1 MRRWLPALAYDRP
14 VTVLV
19 MFLALLVLGIIAW
32 MRVPIQLMPDGLEN
46 RQLFVQLPN
55 PGGSPLET
63 DEQVVAPVY
72 AQLSTISGIRGI
84 RSTASQNSAG
94 FNVEL
99 SSSIPSDEAYNAI
112 VDRMERA
119 MVDLPADVER
129 YYLFKFSFDDAP
141 VLFAG
146 VTIPDEVEDPY
157 YILSRVVQ
165 PRIERIPGVAAVDVR
180 GVPQRNVYIEFD
192 RERIIAHGV
201 DVGAVQQRLQSDN
214 FQMAA
219 GRLTDRGQL
228 RFVRSISTLDDVEQ
242 LRRYPVRDGLFL
254 GDIATIEMRNA
265 WSADVGRLNGLRAAV
280 VLVRKESGANLV
292 EVTRRVETV
301 MEELNGEPRLEGAE
315 LMPFF
320 NQGEMVEG
328 GMDNLLWT
336 AFTGGIFAVI
346 VLFIFLREWRMTL
359 LIAASIPFSLMITVA
374 VLYFRGDTLNLL
386 ALMGLMLAVGMVV
399 DNAIVVVETIYRRRA
414 EGAGV
419 REAAVS
425 GVAEVNLAII
435 MSTLTTMVV
444 FLPLILMSGD
454 AQFAVLLGALGFP
467 VVFALAASLL
477 VALVFAPLATRYI
490 GTARVKKDARWLA
503 WLTERYGRLLDLS
516 LKRRFDTFAVLA
528 VLGMLTTFPL
538 GGVQC
543 TAIDEDSQNQFELR
557 VEVPPQASP
566 ADRSEIIAEVEEML
580 LAHQEAWG
588 IDAFYAE
595 LDADNFE
602 GDIGVFMDRDG
613 PMKRSEVMAAVEPL
627 LPKDQPGVRW
637 SVGYDQQG
645 GGKTRIDMTLRGEDM
660 DTLLALGDES
670 ARRIKAMPGVLGARV
685 DIVNSGLDE
694 LRMRLDRQALDRY
707 GLNAQQVAG
716 TVAFY
721 LRGTGLEPL
730 LIDGREVDVI
740 NRFELDDRDDLE
752 AVLDSPIFSPTVQR
766 LVPLRALAN
775 VEAAK
780 GPGRV
785 QRYDNRTGIQVTVD
799 LEEGV
804 TQGEG
809 FALTKAALAD
819 MSFPRGYGYEEGRQ
833 AQDQSDDLAQE
844 LFTIGMSICFVFLLM
859 GILFESWLL
868 PLSIITTLPMA
879 GLGAVWLLWLTDT
892 PFDTMAGIGVVI
904 LVGVVVNNGIV
915 LIDLVTQ
922 LRAEGVDRHTALVE
936 AGRRRFRPILMTALT
951 TIFGLVPMAVG
962 NGDFVGISY
971 APLGRTVIGGLA
983 AATVLTLVFVP
994 YLYMALDDFGLWV
1007 RRLVRLIWGG
1017 ATEQTGDSD
1026 EVGDPGGGPEL
1037 GPVGAS
1043 K

>member
-1 MRRWLPALAYDRP
+1 VRRWLPALAYDRP

-19 MFLALLVLGIIAW
+19 LFLALLVLGIIAW
-32 MRVPIQLMPDGLEN
+32 VRVPMQLMPDGLEN

-63 DEQVVAPVY
+63 DAQVVAPVY
-72 AQLSTISGIRGI
+72 AQLSTIPGIRGI
-84 RSTASQNSAG
+84 RSNASQNSAS

-99 SSSIPSDEAYNAI
+99 SSSIPSDEAYNSI

-119 MVDLPADVER
+119 MIDLPTDVDR

-146 VTIPDEVEDPY
+146 VTIPDEVQDPY
-157 YILSRVVQ
+157 YVLNRLVQ
-165 PRIERIPGVAAVDVR
+165 PRLERIPGVAAVDIR
-180 GVPQRNVYIEFD
+180 GVPQRSVYIEFD

-201 DVGAVQQRLQSDN
+201 DVGSVQQRLQADN
-214 FQMAA
+214 FEMAA

-242 LRRYPVRDGLFL
+242 LRRYPVRDGLVL
-254 GDIATIEMRNA
+254 GDIASIEMRDA
-265 WSADVGRLNGLRAAV
+265 ISADVSRLNGLRVAV

-292 EVTRRVETV
+292 EVTRRVEAV
-301 MEELNGEPRLEGAE
+301 IEELNVEPRLEGAE
-315 LMPFF
+315 LVPFF
-320 NQGEMVEG
+320 NQGEMVVD

-336 AFTGGIFAVI
+336 ALTGGVFAVI
-346 VLFIFLREWRMTL
+346 VLFVFLREWRMTL
-359 LIAASIPFSLMITVA
+359 LISASIPFSLMITVA

-386 ALMGLMLAVGMVV
+386 SLMGLMLAVGMVV
-399 DNAIVVVETIYRRRA
+399 DNAIVVIETIYRRRA
-414 EGAGV
+414 EGAAV
-419 REAAVS
+419 REAAVA
-425 GVAEVNLAII
+425 GVAEVNLAIV
-435 MSTLTTMVV
+435 MSTATTMVV
-444 FLPLILMSGD
+444 FLPLILMSND
-454 AQFAVLLGALGFP
+454 ATFAVLLGALGFP

-490 GTARVKKDARWLA
+490 GGARVKPDARWLA
-503 WLTERYGRLLDLS
+503 WLTERYARILDLS

-528 VLGMLTTFPL
+528 GIGVLTMFPL
-538 GGVQC
+538 GAVDC
-543 TAIDEDSQNQFELR
+543 TAIDEDSQSQFELR

-566 ADRSEIIAEVEEML
+566 RDRSEIIAEVEEL
-580 LAHQEAWG
+580 LQAHKEEWG

-595 LDADNFE
+595 LDADDSS
-602 GDIGVFMDRDG
+602 GGVDVFMDPDG
-613 PMKRSEVMAAVEPL
+613 PMRRSEVMEAVEPL
-627 LPKDQPGVRW
+627 LPRDQPGVVW
-637 SVGYDQQG
+637 AVGYDETG
-645 GGKTRIDMTLRGEDM
+645 GGKTRIDLTLRGEDM

-670 ARRIKAMPGVLGARV
+670 ARRIRAMPGILGARV

-694 LRMRLDRQALDRY
+694 LRMRLDRPALDRY
-707 GLNAQQVAG
+707 GLSAQQVAG

-730 LIDGREVDVI
+730 LIDGREVDVV

-752 AVLDSPIFSPTVQR
+752 AVLDSPIFSPAVQR
-766 LVPLRALAN
+766 LVPLRALAH
-775 VEAAK
+775 VEPAR

-785 QRYDNRTGIQVTVD
+785 SRYDNRTGVKVTVD
-799 LEEGV
+799 LDEEV
-804 TQGEG
+804 TQPQG
-809 FALTKAALAD
+809 FALAKAALAD
-819 MSFPRGYGYEEGRQ
+819 MNFPRGYGWEEGRQ
-833 AQDQSDDLAQE
+833 AQDQADDVAQQ
-844 LFTIGMSICFVFLLM
+844 LFTIAMSIAFVFLLM

-879 GLGAVWLLWLTDT
+879 GMGAVWLLWLTGT

-922 LRAEGVDRHTALVE
+922 LRADGMERRQALVE

-951 TIFGLVPMAVG
+951 TIFGLIPMAVG

-983 AATVLTLVFVP
+983 AATLLTLVFVP
-994 YLYMALDDFGLWV
+994 YLYMALDDFGMWA
-1007 RRLVRLIWGG
+1007 RRLYRFALRPTPMTQEEIG
-1017 ATEQTGDSD
+1017 
-1026 EVGDPGGGPEL
+1026 
-1037 GPVGAS
+1037 
-1043 K
+1043 